1 MRLLSELVA
10 VGVGLSTLSPVSA
23 GCPYLNKATTSTTR
37 PLTHPPSPRDVLTN
51 IDSVV
56 HEEYR
61 RALQAVDFSAVQED
75 LVDLFHTSQDWWPA
89 DFGNYGP
96 FFVRLAW
103 HCSGSYRQ
111 SDGRGGCSGG
121 RQRFEPEESW

>member
-1 MRLLSELVA
+1 MFLRFLSLSI
-10 VGVGLSTLSPVSA
+10 GLIPLASA
-23 GCPYLNKATTSTTR
+23 GCPFLAAKQNKA
-37 PLTHPPSPRDVLTN
+37 PPAEEVQDVED
-51 IDSVV
+51 ISAY
-56 HEEYR
+56 H
-61 RALQAVDFSAVQED
+61 RALADIDFSAVQVD
-75 LVDLFHTSQDWWPA
+75 LVSLFHTSQEWWPS
-89 DFGNYGP
+89 DFDNYGP